1 MSLLY
6 CGVYVEGLARKSTDR
21 PIATNPSTRAREH
34 PQATNSRIDPR
45 TGAKE
50 REAQAGVICDEI
62 QASPR
67 VATGNAI
74 SVHIVVHSRVRRLA
88 RVNSGPRP
96 TVAASTSAIVIRSP
110 PSRSR
115 EIWTGAPNRGAESHG
130 AAVWATW

>member
-6 CGVYVEGLARKSTDR
+6 CGVNDDGLARNNTAN
-21 PIATNPSTRAREH
+21 PIATRPTTRARAQ
-34 PQATNSRIDPR
+34 PQAISSSSAPR
-45 TGAKE
+45 TGAKY
-50 REAQAGVICDEI
+50 RGAHAGVICEES

-88 RVNSGPRP
+88 RVNSGPTP
-96 TVAASTSAIVIRSP
+96 IAAASTSAIVTRSP
-110 PSRSR
+110 PSTVR
-115 EIWTGAPNRGAESHG
+115 EIWIGAPKRGAESHG